1 MICST
6 LVADSMNKKRNAIGS
21 DFNNSFWICLLF
33 SNPLMRLDSLLQDQ
47 EHNATGYECC
57 DYYSS
62 AALGKRR
69 PHLDFLLRV
78 IRICC
83 WWYPCYISSWFRGHQ
98 FQLRNTSKQE
108 DVEGFQMWFGTLLTW
123 ACHCIT
129 KKILFRRIIQPELF
143 LFLDL
148 FYILSF
154 LPHMNKILIMTIDMS
169 LITHPPRETRRTPN
183 PPRMFNHNPCQ
194 SPTAMNKGSCI
205 R

>member
-1 MICST
+1 
-6 LVADSMNKKRNAIGS
+6 
-21 DFNNSFWICLLF
+21 
-33 SNPLMRLDSLLQDQ
+33 MRLAVISIIAFEFVYSSLILLCDLIPYYR
-47 EHNATGYECC
+47 NTMRPGTSC

-83 WWYPCYISSWFRGHQ
+83 WWYPCYISIWLRGHQ
-98 FQLRNTSKQE
+98 FQFRNTSKKE
-108 DVEGFQMWFGTLLTW
+108 DVEGFLMWFGTLLTW

-129 KKILFRRIIQPELF
+129 KEILFRRIIQPELF

-154 LPHMNKILIMTIDMS
+154 LPHMNKRLIMTIDMS

-183 PPRMFNHNPCQ
+183 PTRMFNHNPCQ